1 VSFAEILD
9 ELPKLSNSE
18 RREIC
23 LKVLSFETE
32 TDDLAICDHVA
43 SEGFA
48 LLEEIEA
55 ADQGTSDRCGGEQL
69 ARGG

>member
-1 VSFAEILD
+1 VSFAEILE

-32 TDDLAICDHVA
+32 TDDLAICDQVA

-48 LLEEIEA
+48 LLEEMEA
-55 ADQGTSDRCGGEQL
+55 EDHAK
-69 ARGG
+69 A

>member
-1 VSFAEILD
+1 MSFAETLE

-32 TDDLAICDHVA
+32 TNDLAMCDHVA

-55 ADQGTSDRCGGEQL
+55 ADQGTLDRCGGEQL